1 MSLIKIPAVIK
12 IPLYFQ
18 IRNKKSQNCLRLSLL
33 NNKNKKLEKW
43 RHCYQLFSDDSKSWL
58 DCGSVKRELVSA
70 QLFLG
75 CKQGYWSISLGY
87 WNSKVYMSRKV
98 QDLYEE
104 FFFLM
109 MMMMKKFIYSN
120 YRTQR
125 TSIINKSM
133 HKVYKN
139 TEILAS
145 IGGSCQ
151 MIEFY

>member
-98 QDLYEE
+98 QALYEE
-104 FFFLM
+104 FFICIKFLPNSQIKWWCLDFSCFPLQDLRCSM
-109 MMMMKKFIYSN
+109 N
-120 YRTQR
+120 T
-125 TSIINKSM
+125 IIIELWDLMFHTTKN
-133 HKVYKN
+133 VY
-139 TEILAS
+139 T
-145 IGGSCQ
+145 
-151 MIEFY
+151 